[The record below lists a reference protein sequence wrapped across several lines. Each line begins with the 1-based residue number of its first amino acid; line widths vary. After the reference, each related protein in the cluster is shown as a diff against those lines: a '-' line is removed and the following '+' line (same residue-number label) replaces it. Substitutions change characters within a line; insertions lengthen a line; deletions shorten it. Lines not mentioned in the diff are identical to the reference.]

1 MIGAIMAIWGVV
13 IMIYINHAKDEIIE
27 EIRAKDKE
35 RK

>member
-27 EIRAKDKE
+27 AIKARDKE
-35 RK
+35 K